1 MVVIGPGGA
10 VVVEVKHWDAAA
22 LRRNANVDHSAEL
35 ITAKA
40 KRVAGRLRAIDR
52 RMEFV
57 PGSMLFTRETN
68 SLRRNGRQA
77 EHLGIRIYALKD
89 VSALLEI
96 PARDGPCPSERLA
109 STLAPRQMA
118 GASVSPRR
126 FARFDELKLLSPADD
141 AFARVHSARD
151 PANGDRV
158 IIHSYDLS
166 AAPRMEL
173 ADLTLRRA
181 RREFDVVQRFQKSP
195 YLPSMVDT
203 WQPLP
208 NYAGEVFF
216 FTLAD
221 SAAASVEQLR
231 GEVTWNLDDRLTF
244 AVRALRALAELQTP
258 EDPTGEPLIHRALNP
273 ASVRVRANGAPLFGG
288 WRWARLPFGQ
298 TIAPGPAPDNA
309 PRYTAPEVGANG
321 LRSRRSSVRC
331 ICSLRSPDR
340 AVRRGQSKGSSH
352 PQCP

>member
-1 MVVIGPGGA
+1 MRASIDSGLPTRHPKQTAPKFGSFVCHRYSQESVGLQVVHIPCGPFANASEIRAYREVDNCLRQAGGSGTAYILTNLTHPNPQGQADEIDMVVIGPGGA

-126 FARFDELKLLSPADD
+126 F
-141 AFARVHSARD
+141 RV
-151 PANGDRV
+151 
-158 IIHSYDLS
+158 
-166 AAPRMEL
+166 
-173 ADLTLRRA
+173 LTNSNYCRL
-181 RREFDVVQRFQKSP
+181 QMT
-195 YLPSMVDT
+195 PSHACILHGTQQM
-203 WQPLP
+203 
-208 NYAGEVFF
+208 A
-216 FTLAD
+216 
-221 SAAASVEQLR
+221 
-231 GEVTWNLDDRLTF
+231 
-244 AVRALRALAELQTP
+244 
-258 EDPTGEPLIHRALNP
+258 TG
-273 ASVRVRANGAPLFGG
+273 
-288 WRWARLPFGQ
+288 
-298 TIAPGPAPDNA
+298 
-309 PRYTAPEVGANG
+309 
-321 LRSRRSSVRC
+321 
-331 ICSLRSPDR
+331 
-340 AVRRGQSKGSSH
+340 
-352 PQCP
+352 